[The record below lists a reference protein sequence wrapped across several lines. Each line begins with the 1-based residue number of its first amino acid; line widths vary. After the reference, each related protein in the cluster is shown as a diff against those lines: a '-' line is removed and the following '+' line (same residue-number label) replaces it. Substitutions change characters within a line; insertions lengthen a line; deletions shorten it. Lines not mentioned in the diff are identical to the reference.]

1 MLGLYSVFRAVS
13 IFLRIIEWA
22 IVAYC
27 VLSWFRPRFKAFFM
41 LRQFILPFVSPFQKL
56 SMKLMRHFNAPVD
69 LTCFFAIIAFQI
81 IDRLWWRLYIL
92 LMYSVR

>member
-22 IVAYC
+22 IVAYF
-27 VLSWFRPRFKAFFM
+27 VLSWFRPRFKAFFL